1 MSCANICTVCLS
13 VYTPKEAVGWTGM
26 SPDCFRGKC
35 MHQIVGAF
43 QTVHKPLRTSCSPL
57 FPRATTVYFFL
68 YSCLSPGI
76 WQGLYFVTFSSSTAI
91 IRSKKLVFYTNR
103 RSSVLMQKY
112 VNAPFVPQYFA
123 GYWCTPFSIHL
134 GPSGAMR
141 RLWVSKAKSPF
152 VQRCASS
159 SQYRSGHPRLHHI
172 YGTLPSPASKPS
184 AERLIPAATAIDA

>member
-91 IRSKKLVFYTNR
+91 VRSKKLVFCTNR
-103 RSSVLMQKY
+103 RRSVLMQKY
-112 VNAPFVPQYFA
+112 VNAPFVLQCFA
-123 GYWCTPFSIHL
+123 GYWCMPFSIHL
-134 GPSGAMR
+134 G
-141 RLWVSKAKSPF
+141 
-152 VQRCASS
+152 
-159 SQYRSGHPRLHHI
+159 HP
-172 YGTLPSPASKPS
+172 GPCDAVGQQGK
-184 AERLIPAATAIDA
+184 IPLRAALCK

>member
-1 MSCANICTVCLS
+1 MSCANMCTVCSL
-13 VYTPKEAVGWTGM
+13 VYASIEDAWMTRNDSCLFQGGTCAPNGGRF
-26 SPDCFRGKC
+26 SN
-35 MHQIVGAF
+35 GAQF
-43 QTVHKPLRTSCSPL
+43 LASTL
-57 FPRATTVYFFL
+57 FIFL
-68 YSCLSPGI
+68 FCRNCCIFSSYSCLLPGI

-91 IRSKKLVFYTNR
+91 IRSKKLVFCTNR